1 MTKCWVKAS
10 DDSGF
15 PVRNLPFGVFSR
27 RGEFPR
33 VGVAISDQVL
43 DLGLLAETGVLKG
56 SHWFASGTLNAFL
69 SAGPR
74 IWQEVRERLIHLL
87 TEPSCRPA
95 VMPALVPMVEVL
107 MHLPFHVADLIRF
120 QSSIEHETNLGRMFR
135 PPGDPLPRNWP
146 RMPIGQ
152 YGRASS
158 VVVSGTPVVRP
169 SGQLRGLGGADP
181 VFGPS
186 TQLDLSAEIG
196 YVVGVP
202 STPPHVLGT
211 QAFEDHV
218 FGVVVVNSW
227 RAQDIIAWESTP
239 LGPFLGRFATSISP
253 WVVPLTALESARV
266 VPPAQDPPPPPYLL
280 ARRQWGLNLTLR
292 VELNGRL
299 LSEPPFAT
307 QYWTGP
313 QLFAHTGVSGAP
325 LRTGDLLTSGPVS
338 GSARS
343 QFGTLLELT
352 WNGRD
357 PLGMPD
363 GTERVFLEDGDVVR
377 VTASTSGPEGGQL
390 SLGEVT
396 GVVRPAVR

>member
-1 MTKCWVKAS
+1 
-10 DDSGF
+10 
-15 PVRNLPFGVFSR
+15 L
-27 RGEFPR
+27 
-33 VGVAISDQVL
+33 
-43 DLGLLAETGVLKG
+43 
-56 SHWFASGTLNAFL
+56 
-69 SAGPR
+69 
-74 IWQEVRERLIHLL
+74 
-87 TEPSCRPA
+87 EP
-95 VMPALVPMVEVL
+95 
-107 MHLPFHVADLIRF
+107 
-120 QSSIEHETNLGRMFR
+120 
-135 PPGDPLPRNWP
+135 
-146 RMPIGQ
+146 
-152 YGRASS
+152 
-158 VVVSGTPVVRP
+158 
-169 SGQLRGLGGADP
+169 
-181 VFGPS
+181 
-186 TQLDLSAEIG
+186 
-196 YVVGVP
+196 
-202 STPPHVLGT
+202 
-211 QAFEDHV
+211 
-218 FGVVVVNSW
+218 
-227 RAQDIIAWESTP
+227 
-239 LGPFLGRFATSISP
+239 
-253 WVVPLTALESARV
+253 ARV

-363 GTERVFLEDGDVVR
+363 GTERVFLEDGDIVR

-390 SLGEVT
+390 NLGEVT

>member
-1 MTKCWVKAS
+1 MTTCWVKAS

-15 PVRNLPFGVFSR
+15 PVDNLPYGVFSR

-33 VGVAISDQVL
+33 VGVAIGDQVL
-43 DLGLLAETGVLKG
+43 DLSLLAAGGMLRD

-69 SAGPR
+69 AAGPR
-74 IWQEVRERLIHLL
+74 AWQSVREQLTFLL
-87 TEPSCRPA
+87 TEPAQRPA
-95 VMPALVPMVEVL
+95 VLPALIPMVEVL
-107 MHLPFHVADLIRF
+107 MHLPFHVGDLIRF
-120 QSSIEHETNLGRMFR
+120 QASIEHETNLGRMFR
-135 PPGDPLPRNWP
+135 PPSDPLPRNWP
-146 RMPIGQ
+146 QMPIGQ

-158 VVVSGTPVVRP
+158 VIVSGTPVVRP
-169 SGQLRGLGGADP
+169 VGQLRGPGGTDP

-186 TQLDLSAEIG
+186 ARLDLSAEIG

-202 STPPHVLGT
+202 SAPPHTRGIRP
-211 QAFEDHV
+211 FEDHI
-218 FGVVVVNSW
+218 FGVVVVNGW
-227 RAQDIIAWESTP
+227 RAWDIIAWESTP
-239 LGPFLGRFATSISP
+239 LGPFLGQFATSVSP
-253 WVVPLTALESARV
+253 WVVPLAALERARV
-266 VPPAQDPPPPPYLL
+266 APPAQDPPPPPHL
-280 ARRQWGLNLTLR
+280 ATGRPWGLNLTLR
-292 VELNGRL
+292 VELNGKL

-313 QLFAHTGVSGAP
+313 QLFAHTSVGGAP

-363 GTERVFLEDGDVVR
+363 GIERVFLEDGDMVR
-377 VTASTSGPEGGQL
+377 ITASASGPEG
-390 SLGEVT
+390 S
-396 GVVRPAVR
+396 R